1 VPPQMR
7 ALAASILILF
17 VTLLGMGAG
26 PWAVGGLSDLF
37 APRFGAE
44 GLRYALV
51 LVLGTSAFGAAA
63 LALGSRSL
71 VADLA
76 ARPAASR

>member
-1 VPPQMR
+1 
-7 ALAASILILF
+7 
-17 VTLLGMGAG
+17 MGAG
-26 PWAVGGLSDLF
+26 PWAVGGLSDLL

-44 GLRYALV
+44 ALRWALV

-71 VADLA
+71 AADLA
-76 ARPAASR
+76 AARPAQGR